1 MTNNRPHTSR
11 TAIISWALYDLAN
24 TMFSFNIVS
33 IHFALWVINDMGG
46 SDSNYGYANAI
57 SMLLVLVT
65 APMLGAM
72 SDKAKRRIPFLI
84 VTTCCCVFFTF
95 FLGEGSLSTSL
106 VIFVV
111 ANYMFQSGLIFYDAL
126 LGTISTDQNRGKV
139 GAFGVGLG
147 YVGSLIG
154 AVSGLILLDTIGR
167 VGIFKVTA
175 ILFLIFAI
183 PCFVFVKERG
193 AGPFQIGFRTL
204 IGSAAQTRKTF
215 ARTRT
220 FPGLSRFLIGR
231 VFYADAVNTLII
243 FMGIYVTNEL
253 GFSDAQVQII
263 LATSILAAILGSFA
277 WGFIVDSI
285 GPKKS
290 LNLVLYLW
298 MIVLVGISAVPLLSL
313 PSNSIWIIAPL
324 SGIALGGTWCADRPY
339 LVRLVP
345 PKYIGEFFGIYS
357 MVGRFASVIGPVLWV
372 LIADTLGL
380 GRPVAVL
387 GLLVLMVIAHWILQ
401 GVDDKPREWSVGV

>member
-1 MTNNRPHTSR
+1 
-11 TAIISWALYDLAN
+11 
-24 TMFSFNIVS
+24 MFSFNIVS

-204 IGSAAQTRKTF
+204 IGAAAQTRKTF

-387 GLLVLMVIAHWILQ
+387 GLLVLVVIAHWILQ